1 MDNECVWRTDTSRM
15 LNKFSGGRNEH
26 LQFQLRMTELESRTS
41 DVQELR
47 DWLATSINVNPGQI
61 IMTTMQSGRIFVT
74 FMMKR
79 AYIETFL
86 NYIKTDDGQIAAS
99 RRRAG
104 TLIKNKAVIN
114 IGPTRC
120 WIKKKYEREH
130 TFNLM
135 EYDLTYV
142 LTSLMDKHKG
152 KNEKAKLFQEVDL
165 KFETVE
171 NRWERT
177 KDFFGKNYAA
187 IYQKMNKKRL
197 QNM

>member
-1 MDNECVWRTDTSRM
+1 
-15 LNKFSGGRNEH
+15 
-26 LQFQLRMTELESRTS
+26 
-41 DVQELR
+41 
-47 DWLATSINVNPGQI
+47 
-61 IMTTMQSGRIFVT
+61 
-74 FMMKR
+74 
-79 AYIETFL
+79 
-86 NYIKTDDGQIAAS
+86 
-99 RRRAG
+99 
-104 TLIKNKAVIN
+104 
-114 IGPTRC
+114 
-120 WIKKKYEREH
+120 
-130 TFNLM
+130 M